1 MPKRVSD
8 SVFMMA
14 MSELEVLAG
23 HDLSR
28 FILMFYR
35 ELPDSWY
42 KAHFRESTI
51 GLIKAAAEIV
61 RNYWFDT
68 FGGE

>member
-1 MPKRVSD
+1 MFAKRVSD
-8 SVFMMA
+8 SVFMA
-14 MSELEVLAG
+14 MSELETIAG
-23 HDLSR
+23 SDLSR

-42 KAHFRESTI
+42 KAHFRESVI
-51 GLIKAAAEIV
+51 GLIKADAVTV
-61 RNYWFDT
+61 RAYWFDT